1 MNTNQ
6 QRDDSYRGPLS
17 PSGWHCIRDVDDCG
31 SLATA
36 DAPPLLGKYRLGSV
50 LQRFILFL
58 DFFSIVACNH
68 IHSSSSQQYQ
78 VLHQHH
84 YHPQISSWCKSRTKL
99 QGRCVSRISA
109 NVNATVAD
117 GLHCRMICGTVPF
130 SARLKASSDGSDV
143 IAGGSAF
150 QIIAAATGKAR
161 SPMVLCND
169 RGTCS
174 NMLYGQC
181 PYSIQ

>member
-117 GLHCRMICGTVPF
+117 GLRCRIICG
-130 SARLKASSDGSDV
+130 
-143 IAGGSAF
+143 IA
-150 QIIAAATGKAR
+150 I
-161 SPMVLCND
+161 MCCND
-169 RGTCS
+169 TTGRALDLWFIGGWFDSWTS
-174 NMLYGQC
+174 TAAQQ
-181 PYSIQ
+181 P